1 MGLPQLARK
10 KAARKMLAVQA
21 KRSARLVMD
30 KVPLSQ
36 SGLARNRICGDSGFA
51 SRQRCFYPTGR
62 VRTSLSNC
70 GWNPSLRGNA
80 GRHAAMIFT
89 RLFTALGS
97 PVVSFFTHVG
107 EVVLLASETFTS
119 VVAHKIRWRLFL
131 QQIVE
136 IGLRSQL
143 VVVIT
148 GAFTGAVFAAQ
159 TFFQFNKLGMGS
171 AVGAV
176 VSVSICRELGPVL
189 TALMVTGRVGAS
201 MSAEIG
207 TMKVT
212 EQIDALRAL
221 AVHPIDY
228 LVVPRTLAMMLSMP
242 LLVAECIGVG
252 IVAGYFVAIFL
263 LDVNGTYYVAN
274 MVRWTQM
281 RDIVM
286 ALSKAFCFALLIVFI
301 SCHKGLTS
309 REGAVGVGR
318 ATTEAVVDASL
329 AVLDLQ
335 FLSDH
340 GAQHHF
346 PGWISVAVA
355 LRAIP

>member
-1 MGLPQLARK
+1 
-10 KAARKMLAVQA
+10 
-21 KRSARLVMD
+21 
-30 KVPLSQ
+30 
-36 SGLARNRICGDSGFA
+36 
-51 SRQRCFYPTGR
+51 
-62 VRTSLSNC
+62 
-70 GWNPSLRGNA
+70 
-80 GRHAAMIFT
+80 
-89 RLFTALGS
+89 
-97 PVVSFFTHVG
+97 
-107 EVVLLASETFTS
+107 
-119 VVAHKIRWRLFL
+119 
-131 QQIVE
+131 
-136 IGLRSQL
+136 
-143 VVVIT
+143 
-148 GAFTGAVFAAQ
+148 
-159 TFFQFNKLGMGS
+159 MGS

-228 LVVPRTLAMMLSMP
+228 LVVPRTLAMMVSMP

-286 ALSKAFCFALLIVFI
+286 ALSKAFCFALLIVFCSLVQMAELSMEVDEESWQI
-301 SCHKGLTS
+301 REWFSIPLFWHGKGQFFC
-309 REGAVGVGR
+309 GASGPVHEELRQKGVG
-318 ATTEAVVDASL
+318 
-329 AVLDLQ
+329 
-335 FLSDH
+335 H
-340 GAQHHF
+340 GAAHVSKGRREDQF
-346 PGWISVAVA
+346 CAAIR
-355 LRAIP
+355 LRIVGIGNGARGEIASKG

>member
-1 MGLPQLARK
+1 M
-10 KAARKMLAVQA
+10 V
-21 KRSARLVMD
+21 
-30 KVPLSQ
+30 
-36 SGLARNRICGDSGFA
+36 
-51 SRQRCFYPTGR
+51 
-62 VRTSLSNC
+62 
-70 GWNPSLRGNA
+70 
-80 GRHAAMIFT
+80 
-89 RLFTALGS
+89 RLFNALGA
-97 PVVSFFTHVG
+97 PVLAFFQYLG
-107 EVVLLASETFTS
+107 ELVLLAGDTFRSIFT
-119 VVAHKIRWRLFL
+119 HKLRWKLFL
-131 QQIVE
+131 NQVVE
-136 IGLRSQL
+136 VGLRSQL

-176 VSVSICRELGPVL
+176 VSVSVCRELGPVL

-252 IVAGYFVAIFL
+252 IAAGYFVAIFL

-281 RDIVM
+281 RDIIM
-286 ALSKAFCFALLIVFI
+286 ALSKALW
-301 SCHKGLTS
+301 SGWLT
-309 REGAVGVGR
+309 A
-318 ATTEAVVDASL
+318 
-329 AVLDLQ
+329 
-335 FLSDH
+335 F
-340 GAQHHF
+340 
-346 PGWISVAVA
+346 
-355 LRAIP
+355 

>member
-1 MGLPQLARK
+1 M
-10 KAARKMLAVQA
+10 
-21 KRSARLVMD
+21 
-30 KVPLSQ
+30 
-36 SGLARNRICGDSGFA
+36 FA
-51 SRQRCFYPTGR
+51 
-62 VRTSLSNC
+62 
-70 GWNPSLRGNA
+70 
-80 GRHAAMIFT
+80 
-89 RLFTALGS
+89 RLFTAVGNT
-97 PVVSFFTHVG
+97 VISFFTYVG
-107 EVVLLASETFTS
+107 EIVVLAQETFGS
-119 VVAHKIRWRLFL
+119 VIFHKIRWRLFL

-148 GAFTGAVFAAQ
+148 GGFTGAVFAAQ
-159 TFFQFNKLGMGS
+159 TYFQFNKLGMGS

-221 AVHPIDY
+221 AVHPVDY
-228 LVVPRTLAMMLSMP
+228 LVVPRTLAMMVSMP

-252 IVAGYFVAIFL
+252 IAAGYFVAIYL
-263 LDVNGTYYVAN
+263 LEVNGTYYMAN

-281 RDIVM
+281 RDIIM
-286 ALSKAFCFALLIVFI
+286 GLSKAFCFALLIVFI
-301 SCHKGLTS
+301 SCHKGLTT

-318 ATTEAVVDASL
+318 ATTEAVVNASL
-329 AVLDLQ
+329 AVLIFNF
-335 FLSDH
+335 FLTM
-340 GAQHHF
+340 ALNIIF
-346 PGWISVAVA
+346 PAGYQ
-355 LRAIP
+355 